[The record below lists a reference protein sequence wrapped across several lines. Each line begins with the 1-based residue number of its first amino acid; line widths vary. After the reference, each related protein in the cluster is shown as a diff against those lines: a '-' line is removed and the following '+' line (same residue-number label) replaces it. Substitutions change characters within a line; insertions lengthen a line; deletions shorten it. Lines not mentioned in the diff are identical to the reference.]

1 LGHSPRAPG
10 RGVVSAAPQELNASA
25 EWDGMNRKMQA
36 LVVENSPDDARF
48 VARQLGGDGFCV
60 EYDRVHDADTLR
72 AARRR

>member
-1 LGHSPRAPG
+1 
-10 RGVVSAAPQELNASA
+10 
-25 EWDGMNRKMQA
+25 MNRKMQA